1 MLNAT
6 NTRNR
11 SPFTP
16 TQWQELEHH
25 ALIYKYMVSG
35 VPIPPELIYSVKR
48 SLESSLA
55 SRLFP
60 HQSLG
65 WGCFQVGF
73 GRKADPEPGRCRR
86 TDGKKWRCSKEAHPD
101 SKYCERHMHRGRNR
115 SRKPV
120 ELASTITSSTAATTT
135 VINPLPS
142 INRNL
147 PAITSPSASSYSFS
161 SLSSAVEPE
170 YHVVHQNP
178 SHSTIFNPF
187 VYPHS
192 SSSRPHG
199 SGFSPQNS
207 TTHNLFLDPGSSSHS
222 DKDYRYFHGMR
233 EDLDERT
240 FFPEDSGS
248 LRTLQDS
255 YQQLATSSDKGYS
268 QSQFES
274 IADSSKEEEDHQQQH
289 CFVLGTDFKS
299 SAARPIKLEKES
311 ETQKLLHH
319 FFGEWPPKNSDPWL
333 DLASSSRRHTAGN

>member
-1 MLNAT
+1 MMNAP

-16 TQWQELEHH
+16 TQWQELEHQ

-60 HQSLG
+60 HQPVG

-86 TDGKKWRCSKEAHPD
+86 TDGKKWRCSKEAFPD

-120 ELASTITSSTAATTT
+120 ELASTATSTTATATVT
-135 VINPLPS
+135 NPLPS

-147 PAITSPSASSYSFS
+147 STPTSPFASSYSFS
-161 SLSSAVEPE
+161 PLSSTMEPE
-170 YHVVHQNP
+170 IPVYQNP
-178 SHSTIFNPF
+178 SQSSILNPF
-187 VYPHS
+187 LYSHSS
-192 SSSRPHG
+192 SSSRPPG

-207 TTHNLFLDPGSSSHS
+207 ATHNLFLDAGSSSHA

-233 EDLDERT
+233 EVVDERA
-240 FFPEDSGS
+240 FFPEASAGS
-248 LRTLQDS
+248 ARSSQDP
-255 YQQLATSSDKGYS
+255 YQQLAMSSYKGYS
-268 QSQFES
+268 QLQFQRL
-274 IADSSKEEEDHQQQH
+274 ADTSKQQEEDQQH

-299 SAARPIKLEKES
+299 SSTRPIKLEREG
-311 ETQKLLHH
+311 ETQKPLHH
-319 FFGEWPPKNSDPWL
+319 FFGEWPPKSTDSWL
-333 DLASSSRRHTAGN
+333 DLAPSSGLHTAGN